1 MESPNLFAALAY
13 YTVSAFLDPIQWLI
27 CGICGWSVE
36 RIDQAMIAAAGMVGA
51 LYVVMTWF
59 YPEGTLFSF
68 PTPHVGIAIL
78 GKAVGAV
85 LMTGLI
91 HWLKKRQLSRKTGS
105 QEERQRKNKESK
117 K

>member
-1 MESPNLFAALAY
+1 MDNPNLFTALAY

-36 RIDQAMIAAAGMVGA
+36 RLDQAMIAGAAMVSV
-51 LYVVMTWF
+51 LYIAMAAF
-59 YPEGTLFSF
+59 YPDGTLFSF

-78 GKAVGAV
+78 GKAIGAV

-91 HWLKKRQLSRKTGS
+91 YWLKQRQLHRKQKLRSRS
-105 QEERQRKNKESK
+105 EER
-117 K
+117 

>member
-1 MESPNLFAALAY
+1 MESPNLVTALVY

-36 RIDQAMIAAAGMVGA
+36 RLDQAMIAAAGMVA
-51 LYVVMTWF
+51 VLFIVLTWF
-59 YPEGTLFSF
+59 YPDGKLFSF
-68 PTPHVGIAIL
+68 PTPHPGIAIL

-91 HWLKKRQLSRKTGS
+91 HWLKKRQF
-105 QEERQRKNKESK
+105 SK
-117 K
+117 KARS

>member
-1 MESPNLFAALAY
+1 MESPNLFAAMAY
-13 YTVSAFLDPIQWLI
+13 YTVSAFLDPVQWLI

-36 RIDQAMIAAAGMVGA
+36 RIDQAMIAAAGMVGV
-51 LYVVMTWF
+51 LFVVLTWF

-78 GKAVGAV
+78 GKAAGAV

-91 HWLKKRQLSRKTGS
+91 HWLKKKQF
-105 QEERQRKNKESK
+105 NKK
-117 K
+117 ARN

>member
-1 MESPNLFAALAY
+1 MESPNLVTALAY

-36 RIDQAMIAAAGMVGA
+36 RLDQAMLAAAGMVA
-51 LYVVMTWF
+51 VLFIVLTWF
-59 YPEGTLFSF
+59 YPDGTLFSF
-68 PTPHVGIAIL
+68 PTPHPGVAIL

-91 HWLKKRQLSRKTGS
+91 HWLKKRQL
-105 QEERQRKNKESK
+105 NKKARS
-117 K
+117 